1 MQVLWFGAGPSGGL
15 QVTSGLVL
23 GLYGVSTVELL
34 LLKGR
39 RVQFSSLVFLPAGSL
54 FLLLPLV
61 LGIGG
66 SSSLGFLRSVECKLV
81 RSIRSGGY
89 GWQIARKKVSLKAI
103 IKEK

>member
-66 SSSLGFLRSVECKLV
+66 SSSLGFLRSVECRLV
-81 RSIRSGGY
+81 REAFDLGATAGRLHAKRSPL
-89 GWQIARKKVSLKAI
+89 RLL
-103 IKEK
+103 